1 MKTINNIKNLLIR
14 LLGGITAEESNRL
27 QIYRFYCG
35 AVSGYCCVVSEMQKQ
50 YGKPADE
57 WCNNVYNFVKKE
69 LNKNVTLKHHAAKG
83 TIKGEW
89 VKKDISKYK

>member
-1 MKTINNIKNLLIR
+1 MKTINNIKNSLIR

-27 QIYRFYCG
+27 QIYRFYSG
-35 AVSGYCCVVSEMQKQ
+35 AVYGYCSVVSKMQKQ

-57 WCNNVYNFVKKE
+57 WCNNIYNFVKKE

-89 VKKDISKYK
+89 VKKDISRYK